1 MKQIIAGAGA
11 LALVASAALAQPLI
25 IQQLTGNGELKWNDM
40 SSAFVQATS
49 YTIEWAP
56 RVGGTQT
63 VWTPLATIPA
73 TNSTY
78 TQDVPM
84 VYRLRADIQ
93 AHFPKLKLAVFQ
105 RYPLLRPEPAGQ

>member
-1 MKQIIAGAGA
+1 M
-11 LALVASAALAQPLI
+11 
-25 IQQLTGNGELKWNDM
+25 
-40 SSAFVQATS
+40 QATS

-63 VWTPLATIPA
+63 VWKPLTTIPA
-73 TNSTY
+73 TNSSY

-93 AHFPKLKLAVFQ
+93 AHFRLAQDALEALIGQVSVQAPQNGARFV
-105 RYPLLRPEPAGQ
+105 RLLLVMVALIVGISLIVTFVGLIITAPAP